1 MSNLIMYLNY
11 VRNTNSLPPPAMRHN
26 QKEVPREIQVGWVN
40 VGKKTEAYTT
50 ALYRA
55 FQENLD
61 VLYVQEPATYRWTKT

>member
-1 MSNLIMYLNY
+1 
-11 VRNTNSLPPPAMRHN
+11 MRHN